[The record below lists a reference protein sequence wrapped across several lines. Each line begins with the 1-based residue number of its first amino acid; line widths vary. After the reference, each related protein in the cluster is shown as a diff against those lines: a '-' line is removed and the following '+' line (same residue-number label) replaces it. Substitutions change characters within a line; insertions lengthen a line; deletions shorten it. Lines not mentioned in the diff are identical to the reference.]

1 MSKHGDTSV
10 CLKCKQPIEYIKE
23 EASNGDVLNAW
34 WAHLTHPED
43 NHDAI
48 PPLMLDDSRIM
59 AHDAEKDV
67 YLLKVHLEQLQCIRA
82 ALIEM
87 AIRKHPTT
95 DWQQAQELFDK
106 ATKELH
112 VLLGIESL
120 EEKK

>member
-1 MSKHGDTSV
+1 MTENKNGDESV
-10 CLKCKQPIEYIKE
+10 CLKCREPIVYENDEWRHRSFAKGSTIH
-23 EASNGDVLNAW
+23 EAV
-34 WAHLTHPED
+34 
-43 NHDAI
+43 

-87 AIRKHPTT
+87 ATRRHPTT

-120 EEKK
+120 EEDK